1 MGGPR
6 GTERRRRA
14 RVADRLP
21 RMGFVSRSNFRLTE
35 KPSRKSGEISGSPP
49 TALRRGAFVTG
60 AGLARVPRCRPRS
73 TGDVRRA
80 RVVRMSDRGA
90 RHTRAIAVSHGAVS
104 LPRSA
109 LCPTQPPRPLPAG
122 PASTDDGSSIGA
134 PDLVATR
141 EEVASLSLSV
151 QMRAVHRECVTCPRA
166 TQLALS
172 PRPPP
177 AGGADTHGPQRA
189 GRSVGRG
196 PESAGHRCPVLAPGT
211 GV

>member
-14 RVADRLP
+14 QWPIAFPERASFP
-21 RMGFVSRSNFRLTE
+21 GA
-35 KPSRKSGEISGSPP
+35 ISGLQKSRAGSPGRSRGPPP

-134 PDLVATR
+134 PDLIATR

-196 PESAGHRCPVLAPGT
+196 PESAGHRCPALAPGT